1 MCTPPLPHVFCRST
15 PSLRRISPVGDR
27 LDYGLPSGIIH
38 GVLFSFVFSFG
49 TFPSGDGAPVGCG
62 RSARATWPTPPAIWT
77 GPSVLWTVSVPCK
90 PPWKNRRRTWM
101 GGWRPSS
108 RPQATLPSYLD
119 DDGRPVVCL
128 GAPGPLA
135 DLVHEGGNDFAWW
148 FVAVCPDHLEGPPN
162 AEQRAIARGR
172 LDDPIGKQEEEIT
185 GFQADRGAAGKNAGG
200 VHAQRKARTS
210 EDQLHL
216 AAPVEDVA
224 RQVSGAAVD
233 HGAREGMEPAE
244 EEGDKVI
251 RSEILGEALID
262 AVQNF
267 P

>member
-1 MCTPPLPHVFCRST
+1 
-15 PSLRRISPVGDR
+15 
-27 LDYGLPSGIIH
+27 
-38 GVLFSFVFSFG
+38 
-49 TFPSGDGAPVGCG
+49 
-62 RSARATWPTPPAIWT
+62 
-77 GPSVLWTVSVPCK
+77 SVPCK
-90 PPWKNRRRTWM
+90 RAWQSRPRPWM
-101 GGWRPSS
+101 GGWRPTS

-119 DDGRPVVCL
+119 DDGRHVVCS
-128 GAPGPLA
+128 GAPRPLA
-135 DLVHEGGNDFAWW
+135 DPVHEGGNDFAWW

-210 EDQLHL
+210 EDQPHL

-233 HGAREGMEPAE
+233 QGAREGMEPAE

-251 RSEILGEALID
+251 RIDILDGALMAAVENWPGVGVGGGERARVGGVSRAQRGRPTPVAARIAGGDPPVAARQGDEVEVAPAGLLGG
-262 AVQNF
+262 
-267 P
+267 